1 MLAALLACGGTA
13 SAHAAS
19 TPARLTDGEHSI
31 ERLLHIPVDVPPG
44 RYTVQCEAFVD
55 KPGRARYFKCYSR
68 EGVPLSLESAVI
80 KAVGRASFIPATR
93 DDVPVAVSMLIM
105 VRIDVTAEGPLVLVL
120 PNNGIEASRY
130 GLFYTAP
137 QWFKGFN
144 LGHHWNLVDAINA
157 WVLLKL
163 SIDEHGKIVAH
174 EVINDSGAPSWM
186 VDKVEEGIEHME
198 FLPGLF
204 NGKPVPMEYV
214 KPIHWRAE
222 RNRN

>member
-1 MLAALLACGGTA
+1 MLAALLACGGIA

-31 ERLLHIPVDVPPG
+31 ERLLQIPADVPPG
-44 RYTVQCEAFVD
+44 RYTVQCEAFVE
-55 KPGRARYFKCYSR
+55 KPGRPRAFICYSR
-68 EGVPLSLESAVI
+68 EGVPLSLESAVT
-80 KAVGRASFIPATR
+80 KAVRRASFIPATR
-93 DDVPVAVSMLIM
+93 DEVPVAVTMQIM
-105 VRIDVTAEGPLVLVL
+105 VRIDVTAGGPLVLVV

-137 QWFKGFN
+137 QRFPGFKVWGYWRRVD
-144 LGHHWNLVDAINA
+144 GHDPA

-186 VDKVEEGIEHME
+186 VDMVEEGIEHME
-198 FLPGLF
+198 FLPGRF

-214 KPIHWRAE
+214 KPYYMR
-222 RNRN
+222 